1 MFPQSVLI
9 VLFYSIISEETLNA
23 FDGSNN
29 TVQQPK
35 GNVNTTAVRVWEA
48 RRASAVSGAHGSPE
62 SHESQGS
69 SVTDDSVFLRPQGR
83 FRPGRSAGSSGRR
96 LIQGGDSPL
105 SFGRTQ
111 RSHSLPLEASS
122 VTDLIE
128 RVSQHNSLDRDL
140 YSAYESS
147 LSSGAT
153 QLVSLSGESFR
164 ASSSRAFER
173 SSGVIPDSQP
183 LPGSSSYLPTTES
196 SHHSLLSSGDKGVTT
211 CTGENTVFLD
221 EEHIIIPASQDS
233 GRLRRSTSAPL
244 PIINQALS
252 TQAQGS
258 TPSLPRSISDSCC
271 ILVSP
276 IASPESQHLE
286 IPDSEEKREL
296 CSSINHLQ
304 ALTDPRKNPTSAA
317 HLQDQNVICA
327 KAHGASC
334 QIEGVD
340 RIAETQDDSQE
351 RASQATTT
359 DASVAED
366 DRQGSDIA
374 AGPAE
379 LELSEAK
386 SPSKLSTTT
395 SQGPCVQVPCSTTV
409 PSRFLQVH
417 VASQTMP
424 ESPIRGREG
433 LAELLINEGT
443 LRSNPE
449 MEQAFTDARSQR
461 LHEVGTGHQLAETAT
476 ATQSPINRSL
486 QRQQSFDSELVPDG
500 RHAKL
505 RHSSQD
511 RVRSI
516 GRNSAP
522 QSPTNPKMERLRG
535 QGFPEIHSNN
545 STRSPQQPPRSPPI
559 RSPSASQP
567 NRKHALISSGPSSP
581 LAKSFP
587 LVSGA
592 SPDTIDSRASPSPS
606 IIPARPPYVMQREP
620 SRLEAQPLELDTTF
634 RQPPPRIPNPQSV
647 PHTPMT
653 PSKLSLHSKLLPS
666 QDDSVL
672 DIYNLSGRE
681 HVVPLSMHAR
691 IREQYVHTIH
701 HHARKIRKLF
711 EERPCR
717 RITVDSINLM
727 LDEICKVTTHTDLQ
741 GSGDLTQANV
751 DPASEAA
758 FAESCSEKF
767 GFLAHFIE
775 RSRYLKINLYIA
787 AKEGAILN
795 ILETYMK
802 AKGVNWVRFHENSPN
817 IFARPREGLAVF
829 LIPSDRHHNTSS
841 LIWPEPDAILGFD
854 ETFSMDRIANFH
866 RNTYPPPII
875 RLVVFASLEHIDLC
889 IPRDLHIVD
898 RLRRLTYCL
907 LQTQKRVGVLEDQPS
922 SKHSAEFIAPF
933 VQAHSMKRPDRGW
946 PLPLIQPIDEISIVI
961 DSEPSLSDARSDMM
975 EPEGPLRRWPEPENS
990 RAQQAASHS
999 FQRSGKRAFVR
1010 KHISRDIKKKLTPV
1024 PGY

>member
-1 MFPQSVLI
+1 M
-9 VLFYSIISEETLNA
+9 
-23 FDGSNN
+23 
-29 TVQQPK
+29 
-35 GNVNTTAVRVWEA
+35 
-48 RRASAVSGAHGSPE
+48 SGAHSSSRP
-62 SHESQGS
+62 HESQGS
-69 SVTDDSVFLRPQGR
+69 SIADDSGFLRPQGR
-83 FRPGRSAGSSGRR
+83 LRPERSTGSSERR
-96 LIQGGDSPL
+96 FIQHEDSPL
-105 SFGRTQ
+105 HSGRTQ

-153 QLVSLSGESFR
+153 QLVTQHTHSSLSGES
-164 ASSSRAFER
+164 SRALSLRALER
-173 SSGVIPDSQP
+173 SSSVIPDSQP
-183 LPGSSSYLPTTES
+183 LPGSSSYLPPTES
-196 SHHSLLSSGDKGVTT
+196 SHRSIISSGDKGVLT
-211 CTGENTVFLD
+211 CTGENTLSLD
-221 EEHIIIPASQDS
+221 DEYIVIPASQDS

-244 PIINQALS
+244 PTINQALS
-252 TQAQGS
+252 TQTQGS
-258 TPSLPRSISDSCC
+258 TPSLPRSISDPCC

-286 IPDSEEKREL
+286 IPDSEEKQEL
-296 CSSINHLQ
+296 SSSVNRLQ
-304 ALTDPRKNPTSAA
+304 ALTDSRNHPTSAVR
-317 HLQDQNVICA
+317 LQDQDIIA
-327 KAHGASC
+327 ARAHSVSR

-340 RIAETQDDSQE
+340 RIPETQDDSQK

-359 DASVAED
+359 DASVVED
-366 DRQGSDIA
+366 DRQGSDTA
-374 AGPAE
+374 AEPVE
-379 LELSEAK
+379 LEIFGDT
-386 SPSKLSTTT
+386 SPNKPRTTN
-395 SQGPCVQVPCSTTV
+395 QGPCVQVPCSTTV
-409 PSRFLQVH
+409 PSRFLQVN

-424 ESPIRGREG
+424 ESPVRGREG
-433 LAELLINEGT
+433 LAELLMNEGT

-449 MEQAFTDARSQR
+449 IEQAITDARSQR
-461 LHEVGTGHQLAETAT
+461 LHEMGTGHQMAESVT

-486 QRQQSFDSELVPDG
+486 QRQQSFDSELMPDG
-500 RHAKL
+500 RQAKL

-545 STRSPQQPPRSPPI
+545 NTRSPQQAPRSPPI

-634 RQPPPRIPNPQSV
+634 RQPPPRMPNPQSV

-653 PSKLSLHSKLLPS
+653 PSKLSLHSKMLPS

-672 DIYNLSGRE
+672 DIHNLSGRE

-717 RITVDSINLM
+717 RVTVDSINLM
-727 LDEICKVTTHTDLQ
+727 LDDICKVTTHTDLQ

-775 RSRYLKINLYIA
+775 RSKYQKINLYIA
-787 AKEGAILN
+787 AKEGVILN

-802 AKGVNWVRFHENSPN
+802 AKGVDWVRFHENSPN

-922 SKHSAEFIAPF
+922 SKHAAEFIAPF

-946 PLPLIQPIDEISIVI
+946 PLPLIQPIDEISIMV
-961 DSEPSLSDARSDMM
+961 DSEPRLSDARSDMM
-975 EPEGPLRRWPEPENS
+975 EPEGPLRRWPEPEHS
-990 RAQQAASHS
+990 RAQQATPHLV
-999 FQRSGKRAFVR
+999 QRSGKRAFVR
-1010 KHISRDIKKKLTPV
+1010 KRFHVILGRD
-1024 PGY
+1024 